1 MSVLAACTGLRAQ
14 GYMHSAGMLPLT
26 QTYHIVLLQPETLIS
41 FPVLNVGNTLPPQVE
56 LLWGG
61 GKAKPQQHSA
71 KGVTGKLSK

>member
-61 GKAKPQQHSA
+61 AR
-71 KGVTGKLSK
+71 LSLSNTALRG